1 MIMGTGKIVSFILL
15 LFISYFASFAQP
27 SEPGPVKLE
36 KLADNVFEIQG
47 GRGANG
53 GLFIGDDGVIIIDSK
68 MDKQS
73 VDQIM
78 AEISKLTDKPVKFL
92 INTHSD
98 GDHVNGNPFFP
109 ESAIIVAHQK
119 CREEFFLPGRD
130 GSPSMWLTPD
140 LSPYLPQVTFTDK
153 MDLYSGNDK
162 IELWYFGRGHTSGDI
177 VVNFPEHK
185 VAFIGDQIFMNRV
198 PLIHLHKGGNS
209 HSNVVYL
216 EKMLDTIDAEK
227 FSSGH
232 SEVVGRDDIRNYIST
247 MKARQSRVAGFIEKG
262 YTLEQIKSE
271 FSEGEAALTETIY
284 YELIG
289 E

>member
-1 MIMGTGKIVSFILL
+1 L
-15 LFISYFASFAQP
+15 Y
-27 SEPGPVKLE
+27 
-36 KLADNVFEIQG
+36 EIQG
-47 GRGANG
+47 GRGANS
-53 GLFIGDDGVIIIDSK
+53 GLFIGEDGVIVIDSK
-68 MDKQS
+68 MDKQT

-78 AEISKLTDKPVKFL
+78 SEISKLTDKPVKFL

-109 ESAIIVAHQK
+109 ESAIIVAHKK

-140 LSPYLPQVTFTDK
+140 LSPYVPQVTFTDR
-153 MDLYSGNDK
+153 MDLYSGKDK

-177 VVNFPEHK
+177 VVNFPEQK

-209 HSNVVYL
+209 HLSVAYL
-216 EKMLDTIDAEK
+216 EKMLETIDAEK

-232 SEVVGRDDIRNYIST
+232 SDVVGREDIRGYINE
-247 MKARQSRVAGFIEKG
+247 MKARQARVAGLVEKE

-271 FSEGEAALTETIY
+271 FSESEATLTETIY
-284 YELIG
+284 YEVIG

>member
-1 MIMGTGKIVSFILL
+1 MGTVKILSLIYLL
-15 LFISYFASFAQP
+15 VISHYASVAQT
-27 SEPGPVKLE
+27 SDPGTIRLE
-36 KLADNVFEIQG
+36 KLADNLYEIQG
-47 GRGANG
+47 GRGANS
-53 GLFIGDDGVIIIDSK
+53 GLFIGDDGVVIIDSK
-68 MDKQS
+68 IDRPT

-78 AEISKLTDKPVKFL
+78 SEIGKLTDKPVKFL

-140 LSPYLPQVTFTDK
+140 LSPYVPKVTFTDR
-153 MDLYSGNDK
+153 MDLYSGKDR

-177 VVNFPEHK
+177 VVNFPEQK

-198 PLIHLHKGGNS
+198 PLIHVHKGGNS
-209 HSNVVYL
+209 HSSVEYL
-216 EKMLDTIDAEK
+216 EKMLESVDAEK

-232 SEVVGRDDIRNYIST
+232 SDVVGREDIRGYINE
-247 MKARQSRVAGFIEKG
+247 MKTRQARVAGFIEKK

-271 FSEGEAALTETIY
+271 FSESEATLTETIY
-284 YELIG
+284 YEIIG
-289 E
+289 N